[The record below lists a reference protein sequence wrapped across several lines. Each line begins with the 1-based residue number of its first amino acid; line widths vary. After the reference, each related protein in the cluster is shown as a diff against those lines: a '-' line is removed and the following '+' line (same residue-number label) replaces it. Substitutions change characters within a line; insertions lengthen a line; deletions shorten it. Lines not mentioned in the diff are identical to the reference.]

1 MKLTFELSMLNWED
15 SAFSAHQAVCTQFA
29 SYGLRGAIHTHAPEA
44 TSSFLAKLGN
54 GSAPVF
60 IQRNRVEPSTQLVL
74 AKFKLPP
81 DVIALVPMRNVVLFP
96 HVLTPITV
104 GRAKSIAAVEY
115 ALNSSA
121 QIGIVLQKDPAI
133 DDPNVDE
140 LFGMG
145 TIVNIVRHL
154 SSADGLSHAVCQGVE
169 RFGIEEV
176 IEDYPFL
183 AARIRRAG
191 DPAEVSTEAEALG
204 MQLRERTIEILSLLP
219 GVPAELAH
227 ALQATRAPS
236 QLADIVASLLDT
248 EVNEKQM
255 LLEMVSTEER
265 LRKVLEIL
273 SRRIEV
279 LRLSQEIGAR
289 TKENLEDRER
299 KFLLREQLKT
309 IQKELG
315 ESDSDDQE
323 IEQLGEAIGKA
334 GMPDEIETQARKE
347 LQRLQRMPPA
357 SSEYSMLHT
366 YLEWMV
372 ELPWRLPEDLPIDL
386 KAARA
391 ILDADHFGLE
401 RVKQRIVEFL
411 AVQKLKPQGRAPIL
425 CFVGPPGVGKT
436 SLGQSIARAL
446 QRPFVRVSLG
456 GVHDEAEMRGHR
468 RTYIGAM
475 PGNIVQSL
483 RKAGAR
489 NCVMMLDEVDKMSA
503 SLHGDPSAALL
514 EVLDPEQNSTFRD
527 NYLGV
532 PFDLSRVIFIATANV
547 IDNVPPPVRDRMEII
562 DLPGYTR
569 EEKLQIALRY
579 LIGRQREANGL
590 KEEQCTITVEAI
602 DSIIANY
609 TREAGVR
616 QLEREIGRAMRHA
629 AMRVADGDC
638 LQVSVDGEDLE
649 AILGPAK
656 FEHEIGLRASLPG
669 VATGLA
675 WTPVGG
681 DILFIEATRVRGT
694 GRLILTGQLGDVMKE
709 SAQAALTLVKGRSD
723 DLRIPL
729 MAFEGIDVHV
739 HVPAGAIPKDGPSA
753 GVAMFVAL
761 ASLFADRPVHHDLAM
776 TGEISL
782 RGLVLPVG
790 GIKEKVLAA
799 QRAGLR
805 KVLLPVR
812 NQKDLHEVPEATK
825 ATLQFVFLETVDDAI
840 EASLGPRISVHSG
853 SEFKLA

>member
-1 MKLTFELSMLNWED
+1 ME
-15 SAFSAHQAVCTQFA
+15 Q
-29 SYGLRGAIHTHAPEA
+29 
-44 TSSFLAKLGN
+44 SS
-54 GSAPVF
+54 
-60 IQRNRVEPSTQLVL
+60 QLIVANV

-96 HVLTPITV
+96 HVMMPVTV
-104 GRAKSIAAVEY
+104 GRAKSVAAVEY
-115 ALNSSA
+115 ALDSEA
-121 QIGIVLQKDPAI
+121 QLGIVLQKDAAI
-133 DDPNVDE
+133 DDPDLDA
-140 LFGMG
+140 LFRMG
-145 TIVNIVRHL
+145 TVVNIARHL
-154 SSADGLSHAVCQGVE
+154 SSADGLRHAVCQGVE
-169 RFGIEEV
+169 RFWIDELVEG
-176 IEDYPFL
+176 YPFL
-183 AARIRRAG
+183 AARVRRIG
-191 DPAEVSTEAEALG
+191 DPAEVSTQAEALA

-248 EVNEKQM
+248 EVTEKQI
-255 LLEMVSTEER
+255 LLETVSTEER

-289 TKENLEDRER
+289 TKEHLEDRER

-315 ESDSDDQE
+315 ESDSNDQE
-323 IEQLGEAIGKA
+323 IEQLSDAIGKA
-334 GMPDEIETQARKE
+334 GMPDEIEVQARKE

-366 YLEWMV
+366 YLEWMT
-372 ELPWRLPEDLPIDL
+372 ELPWRLPEDAQIDL

-401 RVKQRIVEFL
+401 RVKQRIIEFL

-456 GVHDEAEMRGHR
+456 GIHDEAEMRGHR

-483 RKAGAR
+483 RKANAR

-547 IDNVPPPVRDRMEII
+547 IDNVPPPLRDRMEII

-579 LIGRQREANGL
+579 LVGRQREANGL
-590 KEEQCTITVEAI
+590 KEEQCVITVEAI
-602 DSIIANY
+602 SGLIANY

-616 QLEREIGRAMRHA
+616 QLEREIGRVMRHA
-629 AMRVADGDC
+629 AMRVADGER
-638 LQVSVDGEDLE
+638 LEVRVDAGDLE
-649 AILGPAK
+649 AILGPEK
-656 FEHEIGLRASLPG
+656 FEHETGLRASLPG

-709 SAQAALTLVKGRSD
+709 SAQAALTLVKGRAD
-723 DLRIPL
+723 DLRVPAV
-729 MAFEGIDVHV
+729 AFEGIDVHV

-805 KVLLPVR
+805 KVLLPAR
-812 NQKDLHEVPEATK
+812 NQKDLHEVPEATR

-840 EASLGPRISVHSG
+840 EASLGQRSSSRPG

>member
-1 MKLTFELSMLNWED
+1 MEQP
-15 SAFSAHQAVCTQFA
+15 A
-29 SYGLRGAIHTHAPEA
+29 A
-44 TSSFLAKLGN
+44 TGFN
-54 GSAPVF
+54 
-60 IQRNRVEPSTQLVL
+60 
-74 AKFKLPP
+74 LP
-81 DVIALVPMRNVVLFP
+81 DGVIALVPMRNVVLFP
-96 HVLTPITV
+96 HVLMPITV
-104 GRAKSIAAVEY
+104 GRVKSIAAVEH
-115 ALNSSA
+115 ALQSNTPV
-121 QIGIVLQKDPAI
+121 GIVLQKDAAI
-133 DDPNVDE
+133 DDPGIDA
-140 LFGMG
+140 LCPIG
-145 TIVNIVRHL
+145 TVANIMRHIT
-154 SSADGLSHAVCQGVE
+154 SADGLRHAVCQGIE
-169 RFGIEEV
+169 RFRIEELV
-176 IEDYPFL
+176 EGYPFL
-183 AARIRRAG
+183 AARVQRI
-191 DPAEVSTEAEALG
+191 DESELVSTQAEALA
-204 MQLRERTIEILSLLP
+204 MQLRERAVEVLSLLP

-236 QLADIVASLLDT
+236 HLADITASLLDT

-255 LLEMVSTEER
+255 LLETMRTEER
-265 LRKVLEIL
+265 LQKVLQIL

-279 LRLSQEIGAR
+279 LRLSQEIGER
-289 TKENLEDRER
+289 TKEQLEDRER

-315 ESDSDDQE
+315 ESDGNDQE
-323 IEQLGEAIGKA
+323 IEQLGEAITNA
-334 GMPDEIETQARKE
+334 GMPEEVEAQARKE
-347 LQRLQRMPPA
+347 LQRLQRMPGA

-366 YLEWMV
+366 YLEWMT
-372 ELPWRLPEDLPIDL
+372 ELPWRLPADPPIDL
-386 KAARA
+386 NAARQ
-391 ILDADHFGLE
+391 ILEADHFGLD
-401 RVKQRIVEFL
+401 RVKRRIIEFL

-532 PFDLSRVIFIATANV
+532 PFDLSRVVFIATANV
-547 IDNVPPPVRDRMEII
+547 IDHVPPPVRDRMEII

-579 LIGRQREANGL
+579 LVHRQREANGL
-590 KEEQCTITVEAI
+590 SEAQCELATEAL

-609 TREAGVR
+609 THEAGVR
-616 QLEREIGRAMRHA
+616 QFEREIGRVMRHI
-629 AMRVADGDC
+629 AMRVADDER
-638 LQVSVDGEDLE
+638 LQVSVNAADLD

-656 FEHEIGLRASLPG
+656 FEHEIGLRTSLPG

-681 DILFIEATRVRGT
+681 DILFIEATRVSGRGQ
-694 GRLILTGQLGDVMKE
+694 LILTGQLGDVMKE
-709 SAQAALTLVKGRSD
+709 SAQAALTLLKAHAN
-723 DLRIPL
+723 DLNIPAA
-729 MAFEGIDVHV
+729 MFDGIDVHV

-761 ASLFADRPVHHDLAM
+761 TSLFTDRPVHHDVAM

-805 KVLLPVR
+805 RVLLPAR
-812 NQKDLHEVPEATK
+812 NQKDLSEVPEA
-825 ATLQFVFLETVDDAI
+825 ARAALQFILLETVADAI
-840 EASLGPRISVHSG
+840 QASLGERGARP
-853 SEFKLA
+853 SESAFKLV

>member
-1 MKLTFELSMLNWED
+1 MEQSAVISLELPQN
-15 SAFSAHQAVCTQFA
+15 
-29 SYGLRGAIHTHAPEA
+29 
-44 TSSFLAKLGN
+44 
-54 GSAPVF
+54 
-60 IQRNRVEPSTQLVL
+60 
-74 AKFKLPP
+74 
-81 DVIALVPMRNVVLFP
+81 VIALVPMRNIVLFP
-96 HVLTPITV
+96 HVLTAVTV
-104 GRAKSIAAVEY
+104 GRARSIAAVEH
-115 ALNSSA
+115 ALQA
-121 QIGIVLQKDPAI
+121 KGPLGIVLQKDPS
-133 DDPNVDE
+133 VDE
-140 LFGMG
+140 PGVDALFNMG
-145 TIVNIVRHL
+145 TVVSIVRHIT
-154 SSADGLSHAVCQGVE
+154 SADGLRHAVCQGLE
-169 RFGIEEV
+169 RFCIEELV
-176 IEDYPFL
+176 EGYPFL
-183 AARIRRAG
+183 AARVRRIG
-191 DPAEVSTEAEALG
+191 EPAEVSTEAEALAV
-204 MQLRERTIEILSLLP
+204 QLRERTIEILSLLP

-236 QLADIVASLLDT
+236 HLADIAASLLDT
-248 EVNEKQM
+248 EVAEKQI
-255 LLEMVSTEER
+255 LLETVSTEER
-265 LRKVLEIL
+265 LRKVLQIL

-279 LRLSQEIGAR
+279 LRLSQEIGER
-289 TKENLEDRER
+289 TKEHLEDRER

-315 ESDSDDQE
+315 ETEGDDQE
-323 IEQLGEAIGKA
+323 IAELDEAIAKA
-334 GMPDEIETQARKE
+334 GMPEEVEAQARKE
-347 LQRLQRMPPA
+347 LQRLKRMPSA

-366 YLEWMV
+366 YLEWMT
-372 ELPWRLPEDLPIDL
+372 ELPWRLPDDPPIDL
-386 KAARA
+386 NAARQ
-391 ILDADHFGLE
+391 ILEADHFGLE
-401 RVKQRIVEFL
+401 RVKQRILEFL

-475 PGNIVQSL
+475 PGTIVQSL

-532 PFDLSRVIFIATANV
+532 PFDLSRVVFIATANV

-569 EEKLQIALRY
+569 EEKLQIGLRY
-579 LIGRQREANGL
+579 LVARQREANGL
-590 KEEQCTITVEAI
+590 SEEQYEITVEAL

-616 QLEREIGRAMRHA
+616 QFEREIGRVMRHA
-629 AMRVADGDC
+629 AMRIAD
-638 LQVSVDGEDLE
+638 SIAEGEQPKVRVEAKDLD

-681 DILFIEATRVRGT
+681 DILFIEVTRVSGRGQ
-694 GRLILTGQLGDVMKE
+694 LILTGQLGGVMKE
-709 SAQAALTLVKGRSD
+709 SAQAALTLVKASAG
-723 DLRIPL
+723 DLRIPAA
-729 MAFEGIDVHV
+729 MFDGIDVHV

-761 ASLFADRPVHHDLAM
+761 ASLFTDRPVHHDVAM

-805 KVLLPVR
+805 AVLLPAR
-812 NQKDLHEVPEATK
+812 NEKDLREVPEATRS
-825 ATLQFVFLETVDDAI
+825 TLQFVFLETVNDAI
-840 EASLGPRISVHSG
+840 QASLGPRGAGRPG
-853 SEFKLA
+853 SEFKLV

>member
-1 MKLTFELSMLNWED
+1 MEQTTTTQFELP
-15 SAFSAHQAVCTQFA
+15 A
-29 SYGLRGAIHTHAPEA
+29 
-44 TSSFLAKLGN
+44 
-54 GSAPVF
+54 
-60 IQRNRVEPSTQLVL
+60 
-74 AKFKLPP
+74 

-96 HVLTPITV
+96 HVLMPITV
-104 GRAKSIAAVEY
+104 GRVKSIATVEH
-115 ALNSSA
+115 ALQSKA
-121 QIGIVLQKDPAI
+121 LIGIVLQKDASV
-133 DDPNVDE
+133 DDPGLDALCRIGTVANV
-140 LFGMG
+140 
-145 TIVNIVRHL
+145 VRHVA
-154 SSADGLSHAVCQGVE
+154 SDDGTHHAICQGVE
-169 RFGIEEV
+169 RFRIEEI
-176 IEDYPFL
+176 IEGYPFL
-183 AARIRRAG
+183 AARITRIQEPG
-191 DPAEVSTEAEALG
+191 QVTTQAEALAL
-204 MQLRERTIEILSLLP
+204 QLRERAIEILSLLP

-236 QLADIVASLLDT
+236 DLADITASLLDT

-255 LLEMVSTEER
+255 LLETVDTEER
-265 LRKVLEIL
+265 LQKVLQIL

-279 LRLSQEIGAR
+279 LRLSQEIGER
-289 TKENLEDRER
+289 TKEHMEDRER
-299 KFLLREQLKT
+299 KYLLREQLKT

-315 ESDSDDQE
+315 EDGGNDQE
-323 IEQLGEAIGKA
+323 IAQLNEAIGNA
-334 GMPDEIETQARKE
+334 GMPAEIEAQTRKE
-347 LQRLQRMPPA
+347 LQRLQRMPSA

-366 YLEWMV
+366 YLEWMT
-372 ELPWRLPEDLPIDL
+372 ELPWRLPEEAPIDL
-386 KAARA
+386 NNARQ
-391 ILDADHFGLE
+391 ILETDHFGLE
-401 RVKQRIVEFL
+401 RVKQRIIEFL

-483 RKAGAR
+483 RKASAR
-489 NCVMMLDEVDKMSA
+489 NCVMMLDEIDKMSA
-503 SLHGDPSAALL
+503 SIQGDPSAALL
-514 EVLDPEQNSTFRD
+514 EILDPEQNSTFRD

-547 IDNVPPPVRDRMEII
+547 IDNVSPPVRDRMEII
-562 DLPGYTR
+562 DLPGYTQ

-579 LIGRQREANGL
+579 LVQRQSEANGL
-590 KEEQCTITVEAI
+590 REEQCKLAPEALA
-602 DSIIANY
+602 SMIANY

-616 QLEREIGRAMRHA
+616 QFEREIGRVMRHA
-629 AMRVADGDC
+629 AMRIAEGEQQQVRIDAADLD
-638 LQVSVDGEDLE
+638 
-649 AILGPAK
+649 AILGPEK
-656 FEHEIGLRASLPG
+656 FEHEVALRTSLPG

-681 DILFIEATRVRGT
+681 DILFIEATRINGS

-709 SAQAALTLVKGRSD
+709 SAQAALTLVKARASD
-723 DLRIPL
+723 LNIPASL
-729 MAFEGIDVHV
+729 FDGIDVHL

-753 GVAMFVAL
+753 GVAMFIAL
-761 ASLFADRPVHHDLAM
+761 ASLFTNRPVRHDVAM

-805 KVLLPVR
+805 TVLLPAR
-812 NQKDLHEVPEATK
+812 NQKDLRDVPEAART
-825 ATLQFVFLETVDDAI
+825 AMQFILLETADDAI
-840 EASLGPRISVHSG
+840 QAALNQAGTHSPE
-853 SEFKLA
+853 SAFKLV

>member
-1 MKLTFELSMLNWED
+1 M
-15 SAFSAHQAVCTQFA
+15 
-29 SYGLRGAIHTHAPEA
+29 
-44 TSSFLAKLGN
+44 
-54 GSAPVF
+54 
-60 IQRNRVEPSTQLVL
+60 EPSAVIPRE
-74 AKFKLPP
+74 LPP
-81 DVIALVPMRNVVLFP
+81 DIIALVPMRNIVLFP
-96 HVLTPITV
+96 HVLTAITV
-104 GRAKSIAAVEY
+104 GRAKSIAAVEQ
-115 ALNSSA
+115 AVHAKGPL
-121 QIGIVLQKDPAI
+121 GIILQKDAAV
-133 DDPNVDE
+133 DDPGLDA
-140 LFGMG
+140 LFNMG
-145 TIVNIVRHL
+145 TVVNIVRHL
-154 SSADGLSHAVCQGVE
+154 TSADGLHHAVCQGLE
-169 RFGIEEV
+169 RFCIEEL
-176 IEDYPFL
+176 IEGYPFL
-183 AARIRRAG
+183 AARIRRIEEQAQ
-191 DPAEVSTEAEALG
+191 VSTEAEALA
-204 MQLRERTIEILSLLP
+204 MQLRERTVEILSLLP

-236 QLADIVASLLDT
+236 HLADIAASLLDA
-248 EVNEKQM
+248 EVAEKQL
-255 LLEMVSTEER
+255 LLETVSTEER
-265 LRKVLEIL
+265 LRKVLNIL

-279 LRLSQEIGAR
+279 LRLSQEIGER
-289 TKENLEDRER
+289 TKEHLEDRER

-315 ESDSDDQE
+315 ESEDDDQE
-323 IEQLGEAIGKA
+323 IAQLDEAIAKA
-334 GMPDEIETQARKE
+334 AMPEEIEAQARKE
-347 LQRLQRMPPA
+347 LQRLKRMPSA

-366 YLEWMV
+366 YLEWMT
-372 ELPWRLPEDLPIDL
+372 ELPWRLPEDAPIDL
-386 KAARA
+386 DAARA
-391 ILDADHFGLE
+391 VLEADHFGLE
-401 RVKQRIVEFL
+401 RVKQRIIEFL

-475 PGNIVQSL
+475 PGNIIQSL

-532 PFDLSRVIFIATANV
+532 PFDLSRVVFIATANV

-562 DLPGYTR
+562 DIPGYTR

-579 LIGRQREANGL
+579 LVGRQRETNGL
-590 KEEQCTITVEAI
+590 REGQCEITVEALE
-602 DSIIANY
+602 SIIANY

-616 QLEREIGRAMRHA
+616 QFEREIGRVMRHA
-629 AMRVADGDC
+629 AMRIAENAQLEVRVDQADLD
-638 LQVSVDGEDLE
+638 

-681 DILFIEATRVRGT
+681 DILFVEATRVSGRGQ
-694 GRLILTGQLGDVMKE
+694 LILTGQLGGVMKE
-709 SAQAALTLVKGRSD
+709 SAQAALTLVKAGAEN
-723 DLRIPL
+723 LHIPAA
-729 MAFEGIDVHV
+729 AFDGIDVHV

-761 ASLFADRPVHHDLAM
+761 ASLFSDRPVHHDLAM

-782 RGLVLPVG
+782 RGMVLPVG

-805 KVLLPVR
+805 AVLLPAR
-812 NQKDLHEVPEATK
+812 NEKDLREVPESARSS
-825 ATLQFVFLETVDDAI
+825 LEFIFLETVDDAI
-840 EASLGPRISVHSG
+840 QAALGQRGAGRTGSG
-853 SEFKLA
+853 FKLV

>member
-1 MKLTFELSMLNWED
+1 MEQSNVTSLELP
-15 SAFSAHQAVCTQFA
+15 Q
-29 SYGLRGAIHTHAPEA
+29 
-44 TSSFLAKLGN
+44 
-54 GSAPVF
+54 
-60 IQRNRVEPSTQLVL
+60 
-74 AKFKLPP
+74 
-81 DVIALVPMRNVVLFP
+81 DVIALVPMRNIVLFP
-96 HVLTPITV
+96 HVLTAITV
-104 GRAKSIAAVEY
+104 GRARSISSVEH
-115 ALNSSA
+115 ALHTKGPL
-121 QIGIVLQKDPAI
+121 GIVLQKDPA
-133 DDPNVDE
+133 VDE
-140 LFGMG
+140 PGIDALFNMG
-145 TIVNIVRHL
+145 TIVNIVRHIT
-154 SSADGLSHAVCQGVE
+154 STDGLRHAVCQGLE
-169 RFGIEEV
+169 RFCIEELV
-176 IEDYPFL
+176 EGYPFL
-183 AARIRRAG
+183 AARIRRIG
-191 DPAEVSTEAEALG
+191 EPAEVSTEAEALA

-236 QLADIVASLLDT
+236 HLADIAASLLDT
-248 EVNEKQM
+248 EVAEKQL
-255 LLEMVSTEER
+255 LLETVSTEER
-265 LRKVLEIL
+265 LRKVLQIL

-279 LRLSQEIGAR
+279 LRLSQEIGER
-289 TKENLEDRER
+289 TKEHLEDRER
-299 KFLLREQLKT
+299 QFLLREQLKT

-315 ESDSDDQE
+315 ETEGEDQE
-323 IEQLGEAIGKA
+323 IAELDEAIAKA
-334 GMPDEIETQARKE
+334 GMPDEIEVQARKE
-347 LQRLQRMPPA
+347 LQRLKRMPSA

-366 YLEWMV
+366 YLEWMT
-372 ELPWRLPEDLPIDL
+372 ELPWRLPEDAPINL
-386 KAARA
+386 NAARE
-391 ILDADHFGLE
+391 ILEADHFGLE

-475 PGNIVQSL
+475 PGTIVQSL
-483 RKAGAR
+483 RKANAR

-532 PFDLSRVIFIATANV
+532 PFDLSRVVFIATANV

-569 EEKLQIALRY
+569 EEKLQIGLRY
-579 LIGRQREANGL
+579 LVARQREANGL
-590 KEEQCTITVEAI
+590 SEEQYEITVEAL

-616 QLEREIGRAMRHA
+616 QFEREIGRVMRHA
-629 AMRVADGDC
+629 AMRIADHT
-638 LQVSVDGEDLE
+638 DGEQFKVRIDIGDLD

-656 FEHEIGLRASLPG
+656 FEYEIGLRASLPG

-681 DILFIEATRVRGT
+681 DILFIEATRVSGRGQ
-694 GRLILTGQLGDVMKE
+694 LILTGQLGGVMKE
-709 SAQAALTLVKGRSD
+709 SAQAALTLVKASAG
-723 DLRIPL
+723 DLQIPAS
-729 MAFEGIDVHV
+729 MFEGIDLHV

-761 ASLFADRPVHHDLAM
+761 ASLFTDRPVNHDVAM

-805 KVLLPVR
+805 AVLLPAR
-812 NQKDLHEVPEATK
+812 NEKDLRDVPEA
-825 ATLQFVFLETVDDAI
+825 ARSTLQFVFLETVNDAI
-840 EASLGPRISVHSG
+840 QASLGQRGGNRVG
-853 SEFKLA
+853 SEFKLV

>member
-1 MKLTFELSMLNWED
+1 MEQTAITQFELP
-15 SAFSAHQAVCTQFA
+15 A
-29 SYGLRGAIHTHAPEA
+29 
-44 TSSFLAKLGN
+44 
-54 GSAPVF
+54 
-60 IQRNRVEPSTQLVL
+60 
-74 AKFKLPP
+74 

-96 HVLTPITV
+96 HVLMPITV
-104 GRAKSIAAVEY
+104 GRVKSIATVEH
-115 ALNSSA
+115 ALQSKA
-121 QIGIVLQKDPAI
+121 PIGIVLQKDASV
-133 DDPNVDE
+133 DDPGLDALCRIGTVANV
-140 LFGMG
+140 
-145 TIVNIVRHL
+145 VRHVA
-154 SSADGLSHAVCQGVE
+154 SDDGTHHAICQGVE
-169 RFGIEEV
+169 RFQIEEI
-176 IEDYPFL
+176 IEGYPFL
-183 AARIRRAG
+183 AARVTRIQE
-191 DPAEVSTEAEALG
+191 PEQVTTQTEALAL
-204 MQLRERTIEILSLLP
+204 QLRERAIEILSLLP

-236 QLADIVASLLDT
+236 DLADITASLLDT

-255 LLEMVSTEER
+255 LLETVDTEER
-265 LRKVLEIL
+265 LQKVLQIL

-279 LRLSQEIGAR
+279 LRLSQEIGER
-289 TKENLEDRER
+289 TKEHMEDRER
-299 KFLLREQLKT
+299 KYLLREQLRT

-315 ESDSDDQE
+315 EDGDNDQE
-323 IEQLGEAIGKA
+323 IAQLNEAIGNA
-334 GMPDEIETQARKE
+334 GMPGEIEAQTRKE
-347 LQRLQRMPPA
+347 LQRLQRMPGA

-366 YLEWMV
+366 YLEWMT
-372 ELPWRLPEDLPIDL
+372 ELPWRLPEGTPIDL
-386 KAARA
+386 NSARQ
-391 ILDADHFGLE
+391 ILEADHFGLE
-401 RVKQRIVEFL
+401 RVKQRIIEFL

-489 NCVMMLDEVDKMSA
+489 NCVMMLDEIDKMSA
-503 SLHGDPSAALL
+503 SIQGDPSAALL
-514 EVLDPEQNSTFRD
+514 EILDPEQNSTFRD

-547 IDNVPPPVRDRMEII
+547 IDNVLPPVRDRMEII
-562 DLPGYTR
+562 DLPGYTQ

-579 LIGRQREANGL
+579 LVQRQSEANGL
-590 KEEQCTITVEAI
+590 REEQCKLTPEALA
-602 DSIIANY
+602 SMIANY

-616 QLEREIGRAMRHA
+616 QFEREIGRVMRHA
-629 AMRVADGDC
+629 AMRIAEGEQQQVRIDAADLD
-638 LQVSVDGEDLE
+638 
-649 AILGPAK
+649 AILGPEK
-656 FEHEIGLRASLPG
+656 FEHEVALRTSLPG

-681 DILFIEATRVRGT
+681 DILFIEATRVNGS

-709 SAQAALTLVKGRSD
+709 SAQAALTLVKARASD
-723 DLRIPL
+723 LNIPASL
-729 MAFEGIDVHV
+729 FDGIDVHL

-753 GVAMFVAL
+753 GVAMFIAL
-761 ASLFADRPVHHDLAM
+761 ASLFTNRPVRHDVAM

-805 KVLLPVR
+805 AVLLPAR
-812 NQKDLHEVPEATK
+812 NQKDLRDVPEAART
-825 ATLQFVFLETVDDAI
+825 AMQFILLETADDAI
-840 EASLGPRISVHSG
+840 QAALNQAGTHSPE
-853 SEFKLA
+853 SAFKLV